1 MIRIW
6 RELAPSC
13 KVNIYSKI
21 TVGSQTGEEEK
32 EEGEEGEG
40 RGRYEGKGGTE
51 SAAKRGSVGIW
62 DTLSHM
68 NSPKSVLGTHF
79 FLVNAITFAIDLM
92 KL

>member
-21 TVGSQTGEEEK
+21 TVGSPTGEEEK

-40 RGRYEGKGGTE
+40 PRRERFLLVEARSWRLQGGLCRE
-51 SAAKRGSVGIW
+51 MGWALQGMEPWNPRVE
-62 DTLSHM
+62 
-68 NSPKSVLGTHF
+68 NSQE
-79 FLVNAITFAIDLM
+79 
-92 KL
+92 

>member
-40 RGRYEGKGGTE
+40 RGTY
-51 SAAKRGSVGIW
+51 SYLAIDIYFARGSQF
-62 DTLSHM
+62 
-68 NSPKSVLGTHF
+68 SPDPYHL
-79 FLVNAITFAIDLM
+79 
-92 KL
+92 

>member
-21 TVGSQTGEEEK
+21 TVGSPTGEEEK

-40 RGRYEGKGGTE
+40 RGRY
-51 SAAKRGSVGIW
+51 
-62 DTLSHM
+62 
-68 NSPKSVLGTHF
+68 
-79 FLVNAITFAIDLM
+79 
-92 KL
+92 